1 LKITRA
7 KLSSM
12 NLENQLLQLKNR
24 SKMLKMVNP
33 SRLLEIK
40 LNRQKNKLLKLP
52 KFSMRNKKL
61 HQLF

>member
-1 LKITRA
+1 MRITRA

-12 NLENQLLQLKNR
+12 NQENQLLQPKNR
-24 SKMLKMVNP
+24 LNKQKMVNP

>member
-1 LKITRA
+1 LRMPRA

-12 NLENQLLQLKNR
+12 NKENQLLQLKNR